1 LIDKEVLQKYLVG
14 PVVSNFPVLVGTDSE
29 SAAPGM
35 FEREIIYKFLGDLK
49 REVSELKK
57 IVTDLKSDKIQS
69 SSRQTLE
76 LSDFSTPTKNQNYAI
91 QEDEL
96 IEDIHIGDHV
106 VIDDQYSLIDA
117 EKDLIKKALEKHNNK
132 RKLAADELGIS
143 ERTLYR
149 KIREYGIV

>member
-1 LIDKEVLQKYLVG
+1 
-14 PVVSNFPVLVGTDSE
+14 
-29 SAAPGM
+29 M

-57 IVTDLKSDKIQS
+57 IVTELKNDKLQPSNIRPPIELTNYSSHSQNQDYTIQ
-69 SSRQTLE
+69 
-76 LSDFSTPTKNQNYAI
+76 D
-91 QEDEL
+91 DDD

-149 KIREYGIV
+149 KIREYGIS

>member
-1 LIDKEVLQKYLVG
+1 
-14 PVVSNFPVLVGTDSE
+14 
-29 SAAPGM
+29 
-35 FEREIIYKFLGDLK
+35 
-49 REVSELKK
+49 LKK
-57 IVTDLKSDKIQS
+57 IVTDLKDEKIQP

-76 LSDFSTPTKNQNYAI
+76 LSDFSSQSQRKNYEI

-117 EKDLIKKALEKHNNK
+117 EKDLIKKALEKHNHK